1 MTRIDKLHE
10 RLRANPGQLLVF
22 QDFVTLI
29 EAFGFVHVRSKGSH
43 RSYSHPACP
52 HLLVIQPKGK
62 EAKRY
67 QVREFL
73 GMIEEHNLARAP

>member
-1 MTRIDKLHE
+1 MTRIDKLYE
-10 RLRANPGQLLVF
+10 RLLANPGQLLTF

-29 EAFGFVHVRSKGSH
+29 EAFGFRHARSKGSH
-43 RSYSHPACP
+43 KSYSHPACP
-52 HLLVIQPKGK
+52 HLLVIQPRGK

-73 GMIEEHNLARAP
+73 GMITEYNLGRDP